1 MFMIEHFDVYILKRK
16 MSEHFIVEYRT
27 VRPKLIPFTFGDDA
41 MNYDETV
48 SATCTVSGGDSPINF
63 VWLLNGVPI
72 TPYQDILMEKKG
84 NRISVLMIESLKAT
98 HMGNYTCVAENSAG
112 TAEYTS
118 PLIVN
123 G

>member
-1 MFMIEHFDVYILKRK
+1 
-16 MSEHFIVEYRT
+16 
-27 VRPKLIPFTFGDDA
+27 

-48 SATCTVSGGDSPINF
+48 SVTCTSNVGDLPINF
-63 VWLLNGVPI
+63 IWLLNGVPI
-72 TPYQDILMEKKG
+72 RSYQDILIEKKG

-98 HMGNYTCVAENSAG
+98 HMGNYTCMAENSAG